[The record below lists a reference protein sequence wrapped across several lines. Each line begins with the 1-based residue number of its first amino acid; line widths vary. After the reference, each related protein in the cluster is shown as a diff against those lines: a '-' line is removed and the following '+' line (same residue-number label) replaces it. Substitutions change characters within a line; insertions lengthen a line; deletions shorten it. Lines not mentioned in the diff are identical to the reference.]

1 VYWETTTSSALEDY
15 RAVEGVMIAHSGRSA
30 ATLFRFGEAAMSHTK
45 TRMEEAWSIEEVA
58 FNVPG
63 LSTDCFIRRDL
74 WRRGRRARG
83 YGARRA
89 GHSSDDNC
97 LCFLAAGHQRA
108 LPLLHGAA
116 GEDPAS
122 STGKE
127 GGQPVHDLPSG
138 PPPPRSAA
146 VRPTAGRGDRDGD
159 GATATA
165 PSAAASAR
173 RNRPCTAYDM

>member
-1 VYWETTTSSALEDY
+1 MGLMVHIEDSHLTRIQPHAVGDAVYGDALEDY

-45 TRMEEAWSIEEVA
+45 TRMEEAWSTEEVA

-63 LSTDCFIRRDL
+63 LSADCFIRRDL
-74 WRRGRRARG
+74 WWRGRRARG

-89 GHSSDDNC
+89 GHSSDGSC

-116 GEDPAS
+116 GEEPGQLNRKSPAA
-122 STGKE
+122 GE
-127 GGQPVHDLPSG
+127 ELGRCC
-138 PPPPRSAA
+138 PRSAA
-146 VRPTAGRGDRDGD
+146 VRPSSRQ
-159 GATATA
+159 
-165 PSAAASAR
+165 R
-173 RNRPCTAYDM
+173 RP